1 MNDPIAFIRT
11 QTQILPP
18 SIVPEI
24 SLHMATEVTPLWQL
38 TEDRLRQSDLPPPFW
53 AFAWPGG
60 QGMARYILDNPTS
73 VKGKRV
79 IDFAAGSGIA
89 AIAAM
94 KAGAKSV
101 LAVDIDPLALHAIN
115 LNSAHNQVDVKI
127 SEGIDLSKA
136 YTKADLILAGDIC
149 YQQSMSTALTRWLH
163 LCVTKGVEVLIADPG
178 RAYVPKE
185 GLTQL
190 ASYTVPTSRDLED
203 QDSRIV
209 IVWKMEK
216 LPDSEEN

>member
-1 MNDPIAFIRT
+1 MNDPIEFIRT

-24 SLHMATEVTPLWQL
+24 PIYMATEVTPLWQL
-38 TEDRLRQSDLPPPFW
+38 TEDRLRKADLPPPFW

-60 QGMARYILDNPTS
+60 QGMSRYILDNPAL

-94 KAGAKSV
+94 KAGASEV
-101 LAVDIDPLALHAIN
+101 LAIDIDPLALHAIN
-115 LNSAHNQVDVKI
+115 LNAAHNQVEVKI
-127 SEGIDLSKA
+127 SEGIDIYEPPAK
-136 YTKADLILAGDIC
+136 TDLILAGDIC
-149 YQQSMSTALTRWLH
+149 YQQSMSTALVRWLH
-163 LCVTKGVEVLIADPG
+163 LCHASGIKVLISDPG

-185 GLTQL
+185 GLTKL
-190 ASYTVPTSRDLED
+190 ATYTVPTSRDLED
-203 QDSRIV
+203 QDSREV
-209 IVWKMEK
+209 TVWEMES
-216 LPDSEEN
+216 LPILE